1 MRCRDLYNESAVSDV
16 ILAPYK
22 QRDLPLD
29 FFVFDFF
36 CALHTDFFDE
46 AVTDMRPNCSGKR
59 PRTGWGG
66 YSWDASHFPDWQA
79 MLAGFRSGNNSYG
92 SPLKTTNNIHPS
104 ALPTLCSAPVSFQSR
119 ERSCGPVL

>member
-1 MRCRDLYNESAVSDV
+1 MRSN
-16 ILAPYK
+16 
-22 QRDLPLD
+22 
-29 FFVFDFF
+29 
-36 CALHTDFFDE
+36 TFFDK
-46 AVTDMRPNCSGKR
+46 AVTDVVIRLNCSGKR

-104 ALPTLCSAPVSFQSR
+104 ALPTLCSAPVISVS
-119 ERSCGPVL
+119 